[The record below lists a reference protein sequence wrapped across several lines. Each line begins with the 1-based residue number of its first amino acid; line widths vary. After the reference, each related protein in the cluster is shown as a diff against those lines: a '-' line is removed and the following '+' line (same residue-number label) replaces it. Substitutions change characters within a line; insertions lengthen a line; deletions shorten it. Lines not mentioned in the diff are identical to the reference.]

1 MLVYGDRETTSPT
14 WAVLSE
20 FRRLADALDG
30 EPRGIVWHQ
39 ACVALFIA
47 ASGLAQ
53 GIADAE
59 FAAAGHD
66 APSLSQSTLMT
77 ALQAVAHAVDRSW
90 SSNFAR
96 QHAPDLSALSALAV
110 DSLPEALTIRRCEGY
125 AFYTLYPEQYLVA
138 ARAIPMGATVIGLRS
153 IGTGLAA
160 LVAAVCDAEF
170 VCTVRPIGDVYART
184 VAVGAELKAII
195 HVRRRGVFALVDE
208 GPGQSG
214 SSLGGVA
221 DYLEGVGVARDR
233 IIFLPSHAGD
243 LGPNAQLQHRERW
256 RTAIR
261 LSVGFEEVFID
272 DAVRSLPTWF
282 EDVTGRTI
290 APLSDLSGGRWRNV
304 GPYADASADPV
315 REARKYLLTTASGT
329 YLLKFV
335 GLHAEVE
342 SKFAHAQ
349 RLYDAGSS
357 PEPLALRHGF
367 LATRWMHA
375 ERVAS
380 TTEIWSVIAPYL
392 KFRAKA
398 FPALAVGASLAEL
411 LSAARYNVRQAM
423 GGAAEILFDAWP
435 ADRVAAL
442 QLCVR
447 PVQVDGRMHRWEWIA
462 SRSSGVLKTDA
473 VDHAQAHDLVG
484 CQDIAWDV
492 AGAVVEFAASKVRCD
507 LLVRSVLGESDDM
520 ADLTALLT
528 LCYLGFQIGW
538 WDFAAEPGSADR
550 QRRFYT
556 ERVHAL
562 LSQGR
567 DGETSE
573 RSHQ

>member
-1 MLVYGDRETTSPT
+1 MLVYGDQETASSTR
-14 WAVLSE
+14 AVLSDV
-20 FRRLADALDG
+20 RRLAAALDA
-30 EPRGIVWHQ
+30 EPGGIIWHHT
-39 ACVALFIA
+39 CVALFIA

-59 FAAAGHD
+59 FAAAGLD
-66 APSLSQSTLMT
+66 APSVAQSTLMT
-77 ALQAVAHAVDRSW
+77 ALQSVARAIDRSW
-90 SSNFAR
+90 SSNFA
-96 QHAPDLSALSALAV
+96 QQNPPDVSALNELAV
-110 DSLPEALTIRRCEGY
+110 DSLPEALTIHRCEGY
-125 AFYTLYPEQYLVA
+125 AFYMLYPEQYLVA
-138 ARAIPMGATVIGLRS
+138 ARALPKGAMVIGLRS

-160 LVAAVCDAEF
+160 LIATVCDAYF
-170 VCTVRPIGDVYART
+170 VCTLRPVCEVYART
-184 VAVGAELKAII
+184 VAVGAELKAVI
-195 HVRRRGVFALVDE
+195 HARRHGVFALVDE

-221 DYLEGVGVARDR
+221 DYLEGAGVARDH
-233 IIFLPSHAGD
+233 IVFLPSHAGD
-243 LGPNAQLQHRERW
+243 LGANAQLEHRERW

-261 LSVGFEEVFID
+261 LSVGFEELFID
-272 DAVRSLPTWF
+272 DAARSLPTWF
-282 EDVTGRTI
+282 EDVTGTAI
-290 APLSDLSGGRWRNV
+290 APLSDLSGGRWRSV
-304 GPYADASADPV
+304 GPYVEASADPV

-329 YLLKFV
+329 YLLKFI
-335 GLHAEVE
+335 GLDAEGE

-349 RLYDAGSS
+349 RLYDAGFS
-357 PEPLALRHGF
+357 PEPLTLRHGF
-367 LATRWMHA
+367 LATRWMQA

-380 TTEIWSVIAPYL
+380 TTEIWPVVAPYL

-398 FPALAVGASLAEL
+398 FPALAVVASLAEL
-411 LSAARYNVRQAM
+411 LAAARYNVGQAM

-447 PVQVDGRMHRWEWIA
+447 PVQVDGRMHRWEWIV

-484 CQDIAWDV
+484 PQDIAWDV
-492 AGAVVEFAASKVRCD
+492 AGAVVEFAASKEQCD
-507 LLVRSVLGESDDM
+507 LLVRAVLGESDDM

-528 LCYLGFQIGW
+528 LCYLGYQIGW

-562 LSQGR
+562 L
-567 DGETSE
+567 
-573 RSHQ
+573 